1 MKFYNGQ
8 NYLKW
13 QKAGKW
19 WPEAGGGVS
28 TANEQEE
35 SFEMMIQF
43 HIVIEVVL
51 TRRHT
56 FVKTQIVHLECM
68 YFIVCDVGFEK
79 N

>member
-1 MKFYNGQ
+1 M
-8 NYLKW
+8 L
-13 QKAGKW
+13 
-19 WPEAGGGVS
+19 